1 MRRFFLRCAAA
12 ALAAVLTLPPALA
25 AERDSE
31 MVRVGLAYGSS
42 ALASAN
48 LENNTG
54 YGSGYRMGYFDDGLD
69 FVELART
76 DEGETQITMVK
87 AQNTWVNGTSYSN
100 SDNGGEAIGCYH
112 VLVEDGYRSYEQAAA
127 DAQEYRDGFV
137 AWIGGDYQVR
147 AGAYLTEEEAE
158 DAAWDLDGEV
168 VGTSSYAVNVT
179 VTGTDQILFQF
190 DGGDALALGV
200 MPDVTGTDSVR
211 TWFKGYRYY
220 GGFRYERIGGGD
232 LTVVN
237 IVDLETYIKGVVPY
251 EMSSSWPLEA
261 LKVQAVCA
269 RSYAYINIHSGKHTS
284 YHFDVC
290 NTTDCQAYYGAG
302 TNSSSYQAT
311 ERTDRAVD
319 ETAGEYAWYDGQ
331 VIEAFYS
338 SSHGGASE
346 SVYNVWGTSLEQY
359 PYLCGVED
367 PYEADMASKNSYSS
381 WTVSYTSSEL
391 AQRLERYDYDASSGI
406 ESLTLTYSDLGNV
419 IQVRV
424 NYRDGGSDTIRPSS
438 MRSSSMRSVF
448 GISSIRFTVNGRA
461 ASSGSG
467 TTSSSGGGLTANGST
482 SLDSQ
487 GSYTVI
493 SGSGSLSQA
502 GLDGLYAIS
511 GSGSITP
518 AEDAASGGGSDTDTP
533 AGTQVT
539 VSGSSYSFQGS
550 GNGHQ
555 LGLSQYGAW
564 AMAERGFTYEE
575 IIEFYYPGTYV
586 R

>member
-1 MRRFFLRCAAA
+1 MQF
-12 ALAAVLTLPPALA
+12 AAVLLAVVLALPTVLA
-25 AERDSE
+25 AGSGSE
-31 MVRVGLAYGSS
+31 MVRVGLAYGSG
-42 ALASAN
+42 ALVNAN

-54 YGSGYRMGYFDDGLD
+54 YGSGYRMGYFDDDLD

-76 DEGETQITMVK
+76 DEDETQITMVK
-87 AQNTWVNGTSYSN
+87 TQNTWVNGTSYSN
-100 SDNGGEAIGCYH
+100 SDNGGDVIGCYH
-112 VLVEDGYRSYEQAAA
+112 VLVESGYRSYEQAAA

-137 AWIGGDYQVR
+137 AWIDGDYQVR
-147 AGAYLTEEEAE
+147 AGSYTSRQEAE
-158 DAAWDLDGEV
+158 DAAQSLGGTV
-168 VGTSSYAVNVT
+168 AGTSSYAVNVT
-179 VTGTDQILFQF
+179 RTGTAEILFQF
-190 DGGDALALGV
+190 DGGDDLALGV
-200 MPDVTGTDSVR
+200 MPDVTEADTVR

-311 ERTDRAVD
+311 ERTDQAVD

-391 AQRLERYDYDASSGI
+391 AQRLENYDYDASSGI

-424 NYRDGGSDTIRPSS
+424 NYQDGGSDTIRP
-438 MRSSSMRSVF
+438 SSMRSVF
-448 GISSIRFTVNGRA
+448 GISSIRFTVNGQA

-467 TTSSSGGGLTANGST
+467 TTSGSGGGLTANGST

-487 GSYTVI
+487 GTYTVI

-511 GSGSITP
+511 GSGSITSV
-518 AEDAASGGGSDTDTP
+518 EDAASGGGSGTDTP
-533 AGTQVT
+533 SGTQVT
-539 VSGSSYSFQGS
+539 VSGSSYTFQGS

-586 R
+586 Q

>member
-1 MRRFFLRCAAA
+1 MQF
-12 ALAAVLTLPPALA
+12 AAVLLAVVLSLPTVLA
-25 AERDSE
+25 AGSGGE
-31 MVRVGLAYGSS
+31 MVRVGLAYGSG
-42 ALASAN
+42 ALVNAN

-54 YGSGYRMGYFDDGLD
+54 YGSGYRMGYFDDDLD
-69 FVELART
+69 FVELAWT
-76 DEGETQITMVK
+76 DEDETQITMVK
-87 AQNTWVNGTSYSN
+87 TQNTWVNGTSYSN
-100 SDNGGEAIGCYH
+100 SDNGGDVIGCYH
-112 VLVEDGYRSYEQAAA
+112 VLVESGYRSYEQAAA

-137 AWIGGDYQVR
+137 AWIDGDYQVR
-147 AGAYLTEEEAE
+147 AGSYTSRQEAE
-158 DAAWDLDGEV
+158 DAAQSLGGTV
-168 VGTSSYAVNVT
+168 AGTSSYAVNVT
-179 VTGTDQILFQF
+179 RTGTAEILFQF

-200 MPDVTGTDSVR
+200 MPDVTGADAVR
-211 TWFKGYRYY
+211 TWFKDYRYY
-220 GGFRYERIGGGD
+220 GGFRYERIGGGN

-290 NTTDCQAYYGAG
+290 NTTDCQVYYGAG
-302 TNSSSYQAT
+302 SKNAGYQAT
-311 ERTDRAVD
+311 ERTDQAVD

-391 AQRLERYDYDASSGI
+391 AQRLENYGYDASSGI
-406 ESLTLTYSDLGNV
+406 ESLILTYSDLGNV

-424 NYRDGGSDTIRPSS
+424 NYRGGGSDTIRP
-438 MRSSSMRSVF
+438 SSMRSVF
-448 GISSIRFTVNGRA
+448 GISSIRFTVNGQA

-487 GSYTVI
+487 GTYTVI

-518 AEDAASGGGSDTDTP
+518 AEDAASGGGSGTDTP
-533 AGTQVT
+533 TGTQVT

-564 AMAERGFTYEE
+564 AMAERGFTYDE

>member
-1 MRRFFLRCAAA
+1 MQF
-12 ALAAVLTLPPALA
+12 AAVLLAVVLSLPTVLA
-25 AERDSE
+25 AGSGGE
-31 MVRVGLAYGSS
+31 MVRVGLAYGSG
-42 ALASAN
+42 ALVNAN

-54 YGSGYRMGYFDDGLD
+54 YGSGYRMGYFDDDLD
-69 FVELART
+69 FVELAWT
-76 DEGETQITMVK
+76 DEDETQITMVK
-87 AQNTWVNGTSYSN
+87 TQNTWVNGTSYSN
-100 SDNGGEAIGCYH
+100 SDNGGDVIGCYH
-112 VLVEDGYRSYEQAAA
+112 VLVESGYRSYEQAAA

-137 AWIGGDYQVR
+137 AWIDGDYQVR
-147 AGAYLTEEEAE
+147 AGSYTSRQEAE
-158 DAAWDLDGEV
+158 DAAQSLGGTV
-168 VGTSSYAVNVT
+168 AGTSSYAVNVT
-179 VTGTDQILFQF
+179 RTGTAEILFQF
-190 DGGDALALGV
+190 DGGDDLALGV
-200 MPDVTGTDSVR
+200 MPDVTGADAVR

-311 ERTDRAVD
+311 ERTDQAVD
-319 ETAGEYAWYDGQ
+319 ETAGEYTWYDGQ

-391 AQRLERYDYDASSGI
+391 AQRLENYGYDASSGI

-438 MRSSSMRSVF
+438 MRSVF
-448 GISSIRFTVNGRA
+448 GISSIRFTVNGQA

-487 GSYTVI
+487 GTYTVI

-518 AEDAASGGGSDTDTP
+518 AEDAASGGGSGTDTP
-533 AGTQVT
+533 TGTQVT

>member
-1 MRRFFLRCAAA
+1 MQF
-12 ALAAVLTLPPALA
+12 AAVLLAVVLSLPTVLA
-25 AERDSE
+25 AGSGGE
-31 MVRVGLAYGSS
+31 MVRVGLAYGSG
-42 ALASAN
+42 ALVNAN

-54 YGSGYRMGYFDDGLD
+54 YGSGYRMGYFDDDLD
-69 FVELART
+69 FVELAWT
-76 DEGETQITMVK
+76 DEDETQITMVK
-87 AQNTWVNGTSYSN
+87 TQNTWVNGTSYSN
-100 SDNGGEAIGCYH
+100 SDNGGDVIGCYH
-112 VLVEDGYRSYEQAAA
+112 VLVESGYRSYEQAAA

-137 AWIGGDYQVR
+137 AWIDGDYQVR
-147 AGAYLTEEEAE
+147 AGSYTSRQEAE
-158 DAAWDLDGEV
+158 DAAQSLGGTV
-168 VGTSSYAVNVT
+168 AGTSSYAVNVT
-179 VTGTDQILFQF
+179 RTGTAEILFQF

-200 MPDVTGTDSVR
+200 MPDVTGADAVR

-311 ERTDRAVD
+311 ERTDQAVD

-367 PYEADMASKNSYSS
+367 PYEADMANKNSYSS

-391 AQRLERYDYDASSGI
+391 VQRLENYGYDASSGI

-419 IQVRV
+419 IQVRA
-424 NYRDGGSDTIRPSS
+424 NYRDGGSDTIRP
-438 MRSSSMRSVF
+438 SSMRSVF
-448 GISSIRFTVNGRA
+448 GISSIRFTVNGQA

-487 GSYTVI
+487 GTYTVI

-518 AEDAASGGGSDTDTP
+518 AEDAASGGGSGTDTP
-533 AGTQVT
+533 TGTQVT
-539 VSGSSYSFQGS
+539 VSGSSYTFQGS

>member
-1 MRRFFLRCAAA
+1 MQF
-12 ALAAVLTLPPALA
+12 AAVLLAVVLALPTVLA
-25 AERDSE
+25 AGSGGE
-31 MVRVGLAYGSS
+31 MVRVGLAYGSG
-42 ALASAN
+42 ALVNAN

-54 YGSGYRMGYFDDGLD
+54 YGSGYRMGYFDDDLD
-69 FVELART
+69 FVELAWT
-76 DEGETQITMVK
+76 DEDETQITMVK
-87 AQNTWVNGTSYSN
+87 TQNTWVNGTSYSN
-100 SDNGGEAIGCYH
+100 SDNGGDVIGCYH
-112 VLVEDGYRSYEQAAA
+112 VLVESGYRSYEQAAA

-137 AWIGGDYQVR
+137 AWIDGDYQVR
-147 AGAYLTEEEAE
+147 AGSYTSRQEAE
-158 DAAWDLDGEV
+158 DAAQSLGGTV
-168 VGTSSYAVNVT
+168 AGTSSYAVNVT
-179 VTGTDQILFQF
+179 RTGTAEILFQF

-200 MPDVTGTDSVR
+200 MPDVTGADAVR

-311 ERTDRAVD
+311 ERTDQAVD

-391 AQRLERYDYDASSGI
+391 VQRLENYGYDASSGI

-438 MRSSSMRSVF
+438 MRSVF
-448 GISSIRFTVNGRA
+448 GISSIRFTVNGQA

-487 GSYTVI
+487 GTYTVI

-518 AEDAASGGGSDTDTP
+518 AEDAASGGGSGTDTP
-533 AGTQVT
+533 TGTQVT

-564 AMAERGFTYEE
+564 AMAERGFTYDE

>member
-1 MRRFFLRCAAA
+1 MQF
-12 ALAAVLTLPPALA
+12 AAVLLAVVLSLPTVLA
-25 AERDSE
+25 AGSGGE
-31 MVRVGLAYGSS
+31 MVRVGLAYGSG
-42 ALASAN
+42 ALVNAN

-54 YGSGYRMGYFDDGLD
+54 YGSGYRMGYFDDDLD
-69 FVELART
+69 FVELAWT
-76 DEGETQITMVK
+76 DEDETQITMVK
-87 AQNTWVNGTSYSN
+87 TQNVWVNGSSYST
-100 SDNGGEAIGCYH
+100 SDNGGDVIGCYH

-137 AWIGGDYQVR
+137 AWIDGDYQVR
-147 AGAYLTEEEAE
+147 AGSYTSRQEAE
-158 DAAWDLDGEV
+158 DAAQSLGGTV
-168 VGTSSYAVNVT
+168 AGTSSYAVNVT
-179 VTGTDQILFQF
+179 RTGTAEILFQF
-190 DGGDALALGV
+190 DGGDDLALGV
-200 MPDVTGTDSVR
+200 MSDVTGADTVR

-311 ERTDRAVD
+311 ERTDQAVD

-391 AQRLERYDYDASSGI
+391 AQRLENYGYDASSGI

-438 MRSSSMRSVF
+438 MRSVF
-448 GISSIRFTVNGRA
+448 GISSIRFTVNGQA

-487 GSYTVI
+487 GTYTVI

-518 AEDAASGGGSDTDTP
+518 AEDAASGGGSGTDTP
-533 AGTQVT
+533 TGTQVT

-564 AMAERGFTYEE
+564 AMAERGFTYDE

>member
-1 MRRFFLRCAAA
+1 MQF
-12 ALAAVLTLPPALA
+12 AAVLLAVVLALPTVLA
-25 AERDSE
+25 AGSGGE
-31 MVRVGLAYGSS
+31 MVRVGLAYGSG
-42 ALASAN
+42 ALVNAN

-54 YGSGYRMGYFDDGLD
+54 YGSGYRMGYFDDDLD
-69 FVELART
+69 FVELAWT
-76 DEGETQITMVK
+76 DEDETQITMVK
-87 AQNTWVNGTSYSN
+87 TQNTWVNGTSYSN
-100 SDNGGEAIGCYH
+100 SDNGGDVIGCYH
-112 VLVEDGYRSYEQAAA
+112 VLVESGYRSYEQAAA
-127 DAQEYRDGFV
+127 AAQEYRDGFV
-137 AWIGGDYQVR
+137 AWIDGDYQVR
-147 AGAYLTEEEAE
+147 AGSYTSRQEAE
-158 DAAWDLDGEV
+158 DAAQNLGGTV
-168 VGTSSYAVNVT
+168 AGTSSYAVNVT
-179 VTGTDQILFQF
+179 RTGTAEILFQF
-190 DGGDALALGV
+190 DGGDDLALGV
-200 MPDVTGTDSVR
+200 MPDVTGADTVR

-311 ERTDRAVD
+311 ERTDQAVD

-391 AQRLERYDYDASSGI
+391 AQRLENYGYDASSGI

-438 MRSSSMRSVF
+438 MRSVF
-448 GISSIRFTVNGRA
+448 GISSIRFTVNGQA

-487 GSYTVI
+487 GTYTVI

-518 AEDAASGGGSDTDTP
+518 AEDAASGGGSGTDTP
-533 AGTQVT
+533 TGTQVT

>member
-1 MRRFFLRCAAA
+1 MQF
-12 ALAAVLTLPPALA
+12 AAVLLAVVLALPTVLA
-25 AERDSE
+25 AGSGGE
-31 MVRVGLAYGSS
+31 MVRVGLAYGSG
-42 ALASAN
+42 ALVNAN

-54 YGSGYRMGYFDDGLD
+54 YGSGYRMGYFDDDLD
-69 FVELART
+69 FVELAWT
-76 DEGETQITMVK
+76 DEDETQITMVK
-87 AQNTWVNGTSYSN
+87 TQNTWVNGTSYSN
-100 SDNGGEAIGCYH
+100 SDNGGDVIGCYH
-112 VLVEDGYRSYEQAAA
+112 VLVESGYRSYEQAAA

-137 AWIGGDYQVR
+137 AWIDGDYQVR
-147 AGAYLTEEEAE
+147 AGSYTSRQEAE
-158 DAAWDLDGEV
+158 DAAQSLGGTV
-168 VGTSSYAVNVT
+168 AGTSSYAVNVT
-179 VTGTDQILFQF
+179 RTGTAEILFQF

-200 MPDVTGTDSVR
+200 MPDVTGADTVR
-211 TWFKGYRYY
+211 TWFKGYRYC

-251 EMSSSWPLEA
+251 EMSNSWPLEA

-302 TNSSSYQAT
+302 TNSSSYQAN
-311 ERTDRAVD
+311 ERTDQAVD

-346 SVYNVWGTSLEQY
+346 SVYNVWGSSLEQY

-391 AQRLERYDYDASSGI
+391 AQRLQARGYNASSGI
-406 ESLTLTYSDLGNV
+406 ASLTLTYSDLGNV

-424 NYRDGGSDTIRPSS
+424 TYGNGESNDLKPTSI
-438 MRSSSMRSVF
+438 RSVF
-448 GISSIRFTVNGRA
+448 GVSSIRFTVNGQSV
-461 ASSGSG
+461 SSGAG
-467 TTSSSGGGLTANGST
+467 TSSSGGGLTANGSA

-487 GSYTVI
+487 GTYTVI

-518 AEDAASGGGSDTDTP
+518 AEDAASGGGSGTDTP
-533 AGTQVT
+533 TGTQVT

-564 AMAERGFTYEE
+564 AMAERGFTYDE

>member
-1 MRRFFLRCAAA
+1 MQF
-12 ALAAVLTLPPALA
+12 AAVLLAVVLSLPTVLA
-25 AERDSE
+25 AGSGGE
-31 MVRVGLAYGSS
+31 MVRVGLAYGSG
-42 ALASAN
+42 ALVNAN

-54 YGSGYRMGYFDDGLD
+54 YGSGYRMGYFDDDLD
-69 FVELART
+69 FVELAWT
-76 DEGETQITMVK
+76 DEDETQITMVK
-87 AQNTWVNGTSYSN
+87 TQNTWVNGTSYSN
-100 SDNGGEAIGCYH
+100 SDNGGDVIGCYH
-112 VLVEDGYRSYEQAAA
+112 VLVESGYRSYEQAAA

-137 AWIGGDYQVR
+137 AWIDGDYQVR
-147 AGAYLTEEEAE
+147 AGSYTSRQEAE
-158 DAAWDLDGEV
+158 DAAQSLGGTV
-168 VGTSSYAVNVT
+168 AGTSSYAVNVT
-179 VTGTDQILFQF
+179 RTGTAEILFQF

-200 MPDVTGTDSVR
+200 MPDVTGADAVR

-220 GGFRYERIGGGD
+220 GGFRYERIGGGN

-311 ERTDRAVD
+311 ERTDQAVD

-346 SVYNVWGTSLEQY
+346 SVYKVWGTSLEQY

-391 AQRLERYDYDASSGI
+391 AQRLENYGYDASSGI

-438 MRSSSMRSVF
+438 MRSVF
-448 GISSIRFTVNGRA
+448 GISSIRFTVNGQA

-487 GSYTVI
+487 GTYTVI

-518 AEDAASGGGSDTDTP
+518 AEDAASGGGSGTDTP
-533 AGTQVT
+533 TGTQVT

>member
-1 MRRFFLRCAAA
+1 MQF
-12 ALAAVLTLPPALA
+12 AAVLLAVVLSLPTVLA
-25 AERDSE
+25 AGSGGE
-31 MVRVGLAYGSS
+31 MVRVGLAYGSG
-42 ALASAN
+42 ALVNAN

-54 YGSGYRMGYFDDGLD
+54 YGSGYRMGYFDDDLD
-69 FVELART
+69 FVELAWT
-76 DEGETQITMVK
+76 DEDETQITMVK
-87 AQNTWVNGTSYSN
+87 TQNVWVNGSSYST
-100 SDNGGEAIGCYH
+100 SDNGGDVIGCYH

-137 AWIGGDYQVR
+137 AWIDGDYQVR
-147 AGAYLTEEEAE
+147 AGSYTSRQEAE
-158 DAAWDLDGEV
+158 DAAQSLGGTV
-168 VGTSSYAVNVT
+168 AGTSSYAVNVT
-179 VTGTDQILFQF
+179 RTGTAEILFQF
-190 DGGDALALGV
+190 DGGDDLALGV
-200 MPDVTGTDSVR
+200 MPDVTGADTVR

-311 ERTDRAVD
+311 ERTDQAVD

-346 SVYNVWGTSLEQY
+346 SVYNVWGTSLKQY

-391 AQRLERYDYDASSGI
+391 AQRLENYGYDASSGI

-424 NYRDGGSDTIRPSS
+424 NYRGGGSDTIRP
-438 MRSSSMRSVF
+438 SSMRSVF
-448 GISSIRFTVNGRA
+448 GISSIRFTVNGQA

-487 GSYTVI
+487 GTYTVI

-518 AEDAASGGGSDTDTP
+518 AEDAASGGGSGTDTP
-533 AGTQVT
+533 TGTQVT
-539 VSGSSYSFQGS
+539 VSGSSYTFQGS

>member
-1 MRRFFLRCAAA
+1 MQF
-12 ALAAVLTLPPALA
+12 AAVLLAVVLALPTVLA
-25 AERDSE
+25 AGSGGE
-31 MVRVGLAYGSS
+31 MVRVGLAYGSG
-42 ALASAN
+42 ALVNAN

-54 YGSGYRMGYFDDGLD
+54 YGSGYRMGYFDDDLD
-69 FVELART
+69 FVELAWT
-76 DEGETQITMVK
+76 DEDETQITMVK
-87 AQNTWVNGTSYSN
+87 TQNTWVNGTSYSN
-100 SDNGGEAIGCYH
+100 SDNGGNVIGCYH
-112 VLVEDGYRSYEQAAA
+112 VLMESGYRSYEQAAA

-137 AWIGGDYQVR
+137 AWIDGDYQVR
-147 AGAYLTEEEAE
+147 AGSYTSRQEAE
-158 DAAWDLDGEV
+158 DAAQSLGGTV
-168 VGTSSYAVNVT
+168 AGTSSYAVNVT
-179 VTGTDQILFQF
+179 RTGTAEILFQF
-190 DGGDALALGV
+190 DGGDDLALGV
-200 MPDVTGTDSVR
+200 MPDVTGADTVR

-311 ERTDRAVD
+311 ERTDQAVD

-391 AQRLERYDYDASSGI
+391 AQRLENYGYDASSGI

-438 MRSSSMRSVF
+438 MRSVF
-448 GISSIRFTVNGRA
+448 GISSIRFTVNGQA

-487 GSYTVI
+487 GTYTVI

-518 AEDAASGGGSDTDTP
+518 AEDAASGGGSGTDTP
-533 AGTQVT
+533 TGTQVT

>member
-1 MRRFFLRCAAA
+1 MQF
-12 ALAAVLTLPPALA
+12 AAVLLAVVLALPTVLA
-25 AERDSE
+25 AGSGGE
-31 MVRVGLAYGSS
+31 MVRVGLAYGSG
-42 ALASAN
+42 ALVNAN

-54 YGSGYRMGYFDDGLD
+54 YGSGYRMGYFDDDLD
-69 FVELART
+69 FVELAWT
-76 DEGETQITMVK
+76 DEDETQITMVK
-87 AQNTWVNGTSYSN
+87 TQNTWVNGTPYSN
-100 SDNGGEAIGCYH
+100 SDNGGDVIGCYH
-112 VLVEDGYRSYEQAAA
+112 VLVESGYRSYEQAAA

-137 AWIGGDYQVR
+137 AWIDGDYQVR
-147 AGAYLTEEEAE
+147 AGSYTSRQEAE
-158 DAAWDLDGEV
+158 DAAQSLGGTV
-168 VGTSSYAVNVT
+168 AGTSSYAVNVT
-179 VTGTDQILFQF
+179 RTGTAEILFQF
-190 DGGDALALGV
+190 DGGDDLALGV
-200 MPDVTGTDSVR
+200 MPDVTGADAVR

-311 ERTDRAVD
+311 ERTDQAVD

-391 AQRLERYDYDASSGI
+391 AQRLENYGYDASSGI

-424 NYRDGGSDTIRPSS
+424 NYRGGGSDTIRP
-438 MRSSSMRSVF
+438 SSMRSVF
-448 GISSIRFTVNGRA
+448 GISSIRFTVNGQA

-487 GSYTVI
+487 GTYTVI

-518 AEDAASGGGSDTDTP
+518 AEDAASGGGSGTDTP
-533 AGTQVT
+533 TGTQVT

-564 AMAERGFTYEE
+564 AMAERGFTYDE

>member
-1 MRRFFLRCAAA
+1 MQF
-12 ALAAVLTLPPALA
+12 AAVLLAVVLSLPTVLA
-25 AERDSE
+25 AGNGGE
-31 MVRVGLAYGSS
+31 MVRVGLAYGSG
-42 ALASAN
+42 ALVNAN

-54 YGSGYRMGYFDDGLD
+54 YGSGYRMGYFDDDLD
-69 FVELART
+69 FVELAWT
-76 DEGETQITMVK
+76 DEDETQITMVK
-87 AQNTWVNGTSYSN
+87 TQNTWVNGTSYSN
-100 SDNGGEAIGCYH
+100 SDNGGDVIGCYH
-112 VLVEDGYRSYEQAAA
+112 VLVESGYRSYEQAAA

-137 AWIGGDYQVR
+137 AWIDGDYQVR
-147 AGAYLTEEEAE
+147 AGSYTSRQEAE
-158 DAAWDLDGEV
+158 DAAQSLGGTV
-168 VGTSSYAVNVT
+168 AGTSSYAVNVT
-179 VTGTDQILFQF
+179 RTGTAEILFQF

-200 MPDVTGTDSVR
+200 MPDVTGADTVR

-311 ERTDRAVD
+311 ERTDQAVD

-346 SVYNVWGTSLEQY
+346 GVYNVWGTSLEQY

-391 AQRLERYDYDASSGI
+391 VQRLENYGYDASSGI

-419 IQVRV
+419 IQVRA
-424 NYRDGGSDTIRPSS
+424 NYRDGGSDTIRP
-438 MRSSSMRSVF
+438 SSMRSVF
-448 GISSIRFTVNGRA
+448 GISSIRFTVNGQA

-487 GSYTVI
+487 GTYTVI

-518 AEDAASGGGSDTDTP
+518 AEDAASGGGSGTDTP
-533 AGTQVT
+533 TGTQVT
-539 VSGSSYSFQGS
+539 VSGSSYTFQGS

>member
-1 MRRFFLRCAAA
+1 MQF
-12 ALAAVLTLPPALA
+12 AAVLLAVVLSLPTVLA
-25 AERDSE
+25 AGSGGE
-31 MVRVGLAYGSS
+31 MVRVGLAYGSG
-42 ALASAN
+42 ALVNAN

-54 YGSGYRMGYFDDGLD
+54 YGSGYRMGYFDDDLD
-69 FVELART
+69 FVELAWT
-76 DEGETQITMVK
+76 DKDETQITMVK
-87 AQNTWVNGTSYSN
+87 TQNTWVNGTSYSN
-100 SDNGGEAIGCYH
+100 SDNGGDVIGCYH
-112 VLVEDGYRSYEQAAA
+112 VLVESGYRSYEQAAA

-137 AWIGGDYQVR
+137 AWIDGDYQVR
-147 AGAYLTEEEAE
+147 AGSYTSRQEAE
-158 DAAWDLDGEV
+158 DAAQSLGGTV
-168 VGTSSYAVNVT
+168 AGTSSYAVNVT
-179 VTGTDQILFQF
+179 RTGTAEILFQF

-200 MPDVTGTDSVR
+200 MPDVTGADTVR

-311 ERTDRAVD
+311 ERTDQAVD

-346 SVYNVWGTSLEQY
+346 SVYNVWGTSLERY

-391 AQRLERYDYDASSGI
+391 AQRLENYGYDASSGI

-438 MRSSSMRSVF
+438 MRSVF
-448 GISSIRFTVNGRA
+448 GISSIRFTVNGQA

-487 GSYTVI
+487 GTYTVI

-518 AEDAASGGGSDTDTP
+518 AEDAASGGGSGTDTP
-533 AGTQVT
+533 TGTQVT

-564 AMAERGFTYEE
+564 AMAERGFTYDE

>member
-1 MRRFFLRCAAA
+1 MQF
-12 ALAAVLTLPPALA
+12 AAVLLAVVLALPTVLA
-25 AERDSE
+25 AGSGGE
-31 MVRVGLAYGSS
+31 MVRVGLAYGSG
-42 ALASAN
+42 ALVNAN

-54 YGSGYRMGYFDDGLD
+54 YGSGYRMGYFDDDLD
-69 FVELART
+69 FVELAWT
-76 DEGETQITMVK
+76 DEDETQITMVK
-87 AQNTWVNGTSYSN
+87 TQNTWVNGTSYSN
-100 SDNGGEAIGCYH
+100 SDNGGDVIGCYH
-112 VLVEDGYRSYEQAAA
+112 VLVESGYRSYEQAAA

-137 AWIGGDYQVR
+137 AWIDGDYQVR
-147 AGAYLTEEEAE
+147 AGSYTSRQEAE
-158 DAAWDLDGEV
+158 DAAQSLGGTV
-168 VGTSSYAVNVT
+168 AGTSSYAVNVT
-179 VTGTDQILFQF
+179 RTGTAEILFQF
-190 DGGDALALGV
+190 DGGDDLALGV
-200 MPDVTGTDSVR
+200 MPDVTGADTVR

-311 ERTDRAVD
+311 ERTDQAVD

-391 AQRLERYDYDASSGI
+391 AQRLENYDYDASSGI

-424 NYRDGGSDTIRPSS
+424 NYQDGGSDTIRP
-438 MRSSSMRSVF
+438 SSMRSVF
-448 GISSIRFTVNGRA
+448 GISSIRFTVNGQA

-467 TTSSSGGGLTANGST
+467 TTSGSGGGLTANGST

-487 GSYTVI
+487 GTYTVI

-518 AEDAASGGGSDTDTP
+518 AEDAASGGGSGTDTP
-533 AGTQVT
+533 TGTQVT

>member
-1 MRRFFLRCAAA
+1 MQF
-12 ALAAVLTLPPALA
+12 AAVLLAVVLALPTVLA
-25 AERDSE
+25 AGSGGE
-31 MVRVGLAYGSS
+31 MVRVGLAYGSG
-42 ALASAN
+42 ALVNAN

-54 YGSGYRMGYFDDGLD
+54 YGSGYRMGYFDDDLD
-69 FVELART
+69 FVGLAWT
-76 DEGETQITMVK
+76 DEDETQITMVK
-87 AQNTWVNGTSYSN
+87 TQNVWVNGTSYSN
-100 SDNGGEAIGCYH
+100 SDNGGDVIGCYH
-112 VLVEDGYRSYEQAAA
+112 VLVESGYRSYEQAAA

-137 AWIGGDYQVR
+137 AWIDGDYQVR
-147 AGAYLTEEEAE
+147 AGSYTSRQEAE
-158 DAAWDLDGEV
+158 DAAQSLGGTV
-168 VGTSSYAVNVT
+168 AGTSSYAVNVT
-179 VTGTDQILFQF
+179 RTGTAEILFQF

-200 MPDVTGTDSVR
+200 MPDVTGADAVR
-211 TWFKGYRYY
+211 TWFKGYRYC

-311 ERTDRAVD
+311 ERTDQAVD
-319 ETAGEYAWYDGQ
+319 ETAGEYTWYDGQ

-346 SVYNVWGTSLEQY
+346 SVYNVWGTSLERY

-391 AQRLERYDYDASSGI
+391 AQRLENYGYDASSGI

-438 MRSSSMRSVF
+438 MRSVF
-448 GISSIRFTVNGRA
+448 GISSIRFTVNGQA

-487 GSYTVI
+487 GTYTVI

-518 AEDAASGGGSDTDTP
+518 AEDAASGGGSGTDTP
-533 AGTQVT
+533 TGTQVT

-564 AMAERGFTYEE
+564 AMAERGFTYDE

>member
-1 MRRFFLRCAAA
+1 MQF
-12 ALAAVLTLPPALA
+12 AAVLLAVVLALPTVLA
-25 AERDSE
+25 AGSGGE
-31 MVRVGLAYGSS
+31 MVRVGLAYGSG
-42 ALASAN
+42 ALVNAN

-54 YGSGYRMGYFDDGLD
+54 YGSGYRMGYFDDDLD
-69 FVELART
+69 FVELAWT
-76 DEGETQITMVK
+76 DEDETQITMVK
-87 AQNTWVNGTSYSN
+87 TQNTWVNGTSYSN
-100 SDNGGEAIGCYH
+100 SDNGGDVIGCYH
-112 VLVEDGYRSYEQAAA
+112 VLVESGYRSYEQAAA
-127 DAQEYRDGFV
+127 AAQEYRDGFV
-137 AWIGGDYQVR
+137 AWIDGDYQVR
-147 AGAYLTEEEAE
+147 AGSYTSRQEAE
-158 DAAWDLDGEV
+158 DAAQSLGGTV
-168 VGTSSYAVNVT
+168 AGTSSYAVNVT
-179 VTGTDQILFQF
+179 RTGTAEILFQF
-190 DGGDALALGV
+190 DGGDDLALGV
-200 MPDVTGTDSVR
+200 MPDVTGADTVR

-311 ERTDRAVD
+311 ERTDQAVD

-391 AQRLERYDYDASSGI
+391 AQRLENYGYDASSGI

-438 MRSSSMRSVF
+438 MRSVF
-448 GISSIRFTVNGRA
+448 GISSIRFTVNGQA

-487 GSYTVI
+487 GTYTVI

-518 AEDAASGGGSDTDTP
+518 AEDAASGGGSGTDTP
-533 AGTQVT
+533 TGTQVT

-550 GNGHQ
+550 GNGPQ

>member
-1 MRRFFLRCAAA
+1 MQF
-12 ALAAVLTLPPALA
+12 AAVLLAVVLALPTVLA
-25 AERDSE
+25 AGSGGE
-31 MVRVGLAYGSS
+31 MVRVGLAYGSG
-42 ALASAN
+42 ALVNAN

-54 YGSGYRMGYFDDGLD
+54 YGSGYRMGYFDDDLD
-69 FVELART
+69 FVELAWT
-76 DEGETQITMVK
+76 DKDETQITMVK
-87 AQNTWVNGTSYSN
+87 TQNTWVNGTSYSN
-100 SDNGGEAIGCYH
+100 SDNGGDVIGCYH
-112 VLVEDGYRSYEQAAA
+112 VLVESGYRSYEQAAA

-137 AWIGGDYQVR
+137 AWIDGDYQVR
-147 AGAYLTEEEAE
+147 AGSYTSRQEAE
-158 DAAWDLDGEV
+158 DAAQSLGGTV
-168 VGTSSYAVNVT
+168 AGTSSYAVNVT
-179 VTGTDQILFQF
+179 RTGTAEILFQF
-190 DGGDALALGV
+190 DGGDDLALGV
-200 MPDVTGTDSVR
+200 MPDVTGADTVR

-284 YHFDVC
+284 SHFDVC

-311 ERTDRAVD
+311 ERTDQAVD

-391 AQRLERYDYDASSGI
+391 AQRLENYGYDASSGI

-438 MRSSSMRSVF
+438 MRSVF
-448 GISSIRFTVNGRA
+448 GISSIRFTVNGQA

-487 GSYTVI
+487 GTYTVI

-518 AEDAASGGGSDTDTP
+518 AEDAASGGGSGTDTP
-533 AGTQVT
+533 TGTQVT

-564 AMAERGFTYEE
+564 AMAERGFTYDE

>member
-1 MRRFFLRCAAA
+1 MQF
-12 ALAAVLTLPPALA
+12 AAVLLAVVLALPTVLA
-25 AERDSE
+25 AESGGE
-31 MVRVGLAYGSS
+31 MVRVGLAYGSG
-42 ALASAN
+42 ALVNAN

-54 YGSGYRMGYFDDGLD
+54 YGSGYRMGYFDDDLD
-69 FVELART
+69 FVELAWT
-76 DEGETQITMVK
+76 DEHETQITMVK
-87 AQNTWVNGTSYSN
+87 TQNTWVNGTSYSN
-100 SDNGGEAIGCYH
+100 SDNGGDVIGCYH
-112 VLVEDGYRSYEQAAA
+112 VLVESGYRSYEQAAA

-137 AWIGGDYQVR
+137 AWIDGDYQVR
-147 AGAYLTEEEAE
+147 AGSYISRQEAE
-158 DAAWDLDGEV
+158 DAAQSLGGTV
-168 VGTSSYAVNVT
+168 TGTSSYAVNVT
-179 VTGTDQILFQF
+179 RTGTAEILFQF
-190 DGGDALALGV
+190 DGGDELALGV
-200 MPDVTGTDSVR
+200 MPDVTGADAVR

-311 ERTDRAVD
+311 ERTDQAVD

-391 AQRLERYDYDASSGI
+391 AQRLENYGYDASSGI

-438 MRSSSMRSVF
+438 MRSVF
-448 GISSIRFTVNGRA
+448 DISSIRFTVNGQA

-487 GSYTVI
+487 GTYTVI

-518 AEDAASGGGSDTDTP
+518 AEDAAAGGGSGTDTP
-533 AGTQVT
+533 TGTQVT

-564 AMAERGFTYEE
+564 AMAERGFTYDE

>member
-1 MRRFFLRCAAA
+1 MQFAAVLLA
-12 ALAAVLTLPPALA
+12 VVLALPTALAAG
-25 AERDSE
+25 SGGE
-31 MVRVGLAYGSS
+31 MVRVGLAYGSG
-42 ALASAN
+42 ALVNAN

-54 YGSGYRMGYFDDGLD
+54 YGSGYRMGYFDDDLD
-69 FVELART
+69 FVELAWT
-76 DEGETQITMVK
+76 DEDETQITMVK
-87 AQNTWVNGTSYSN
+87 TQNTWVNGTSYSN
-100 SDNGGEAIGCYH
+100 SDNGGDVIGCYH
-112 VLVEDGYRSYEQAAA
+112 VLVESGYRSYEQAAA

-137 AWIGGDYQVR
+137 AWIDGDYQVR
-147 AGAYLTEEEAE
+147 AGSYTSRQEAE
-158 DAAWDLDGEV
+158 DAAQSLGGTV
-168 VGTSSYAVNVT
+168 AGTSSYAVNVT
-179 VTGTDQILFQF
+179 RTGTAEILFQF

-200 MPDVTGTDSVR
+200 MPVVTGADTVR
-211 TWFKGYRYY
+211 TWFKGYRYC

-251 EMSSSWPLEA
+251 EMSNSWPLEA

-302 TNSSSYQAT
+302 TNSSSYQAN
-311 ERTDRAVD
+311 ERTDQAVD
-319 ETAGEYAWYDGQ
+319 ETAGKYAWYDGQ

-346 SVYNVWGTSLEQY
+346 SVYNVWGSSLEQY

-367 PYEADMASKNSYSS
+367 PYEADMASQNSYSS

-391 AQRLERYDYDASSGI
+391 AQRLQARGYNASSGI
-406 ESLTLTYSDLGNV
+406 ASLTLTYSDLGNV

-424 NYRDGGSDTIRPSS
+424 TYGNGESNDLKPTSI
-438 MRSSSMRSVF
+438 RSVF
-448 GISSIRFTVNGRA
+448 GVSSIRFTVNGQSV
-461 ASSGSG
+461 SSGAG
-467 TTSSSGGGLTANGST
+467 TSSSGGGLTANGSA

-487 GSYTVI
+487 GTYTVI

-511 GSGSITP
+511 GSGSVTP
-518 AEDAASGGGSDTDTP
+518 AEDAASGGGSGTDTP

-539 VSGSSYSFQGS
+539 VSGSSYIFQGS
-550 GNGHQ
+550 GNDHQ
-555 LGLSQYGAW
+555 LGLSQYGAR
-564 AMAERGFTYEE
+564 AMAERGFTYDE

>member
-1 MRRFFLRCAAA
+1 MQF
-12 ALAAVLTLPPALA
+12 AAVLLAVVLALPTVLA
-25 AERDSE
+25 AGSGGE
-31 MVRVGLAYGSS
+31 MVRVGLAYGSG
-42 ALASAN
+42 ALVNAN

-54 YGSGYRMGYFDDGLD
+54 YGSGYRMGYFDDDLD
-69 FVELART
+69 FVELAWT
-76 DEGETQITMVK
+76 DEDETQITMVK
-87 AQNTWVNGTSYSN
+87 TQNTWVNGTSYSN
-100 SDNGGEAIGCYH
+100 SDNGGDVIGCYH
-112 VLVEDGYRSYEQAAA
+112 VLVESGYRSYEQAAA

-137 AWIGGDYQVR
+137 AWIDGDYQVR
-147 AGAYLTEEEAE
+147 AGSYTSRQEAE
-158 DAAWDLDGEV
+158 DAAQSLGGTV
-168 VGTSSYAVNVT
+168 TGTSSYAVNVT
-179 VTGTDQILFQF
+179 RTGTAEILFQF
-190 DGGDALALGV
+190 DGGDELALGV
-200 MPDVTGTDSVR
+200 MPDVTGADAVR

-290 NTTDCQAYYGAG
+290 NTTDCQVYYGAG
-302 TNSSSYQAT
+302 SKNAGYQAT
-311 ERTDRAVD
+311 ERTDQAVD

-391 AQRLERYDYDASSGI
+391 AQRLENYGYDASSGI

-438 MRSSSMRSVF
+438 MRSVF
-448 GISSIRFTVNGRA
+448 GISSIRFTVNGQA

-487 GSYTVI
+487 GTYTVI

-518 AEDAASGGGSDTDTP
+518 AEDAASGGGSGTDTP
-533 AGTQVT
+533 TGTQVT

>member
-1 MRRFFLRCAAA
+1 MQF
-12 ALAAVLTLPPALA
+12 AAVLLAVVLALPTVLA
-25 AERDSE
+25 AGSGGE
-31 MVRVGLAYGSS
+31 MVRVGLAYGSG
-42 ALASAN
+42 ALVNAN

-54 YGSGYRMGYFDDGLD
+54 YGSGYRMGYFDDDLD
-69 FVELART
+69 FVELAWT
-76 DEGETQITMVK
+76 DEDETQITMVK
-87 AQNTWVNGTSYSN
+87 TQNTWVNGTSYSN
-100 SDNGGEAIGCYH
+100 SDNGGDVIGCYH
-112 VLVEDGYRSYEQAAA
+112 VLVESGYRSYEQAAA

-137 AWIGGDYQVR
+137 AWIDGDYQVR
-147 AGAYLTEEEAE
+147 AGSYTSRQEAE
-158 DAAWDLDGEV
+158 DAAQSLGGTV
-168 VGTSSYAVNVT
+168 AGTSSYAVNVT
-179 VTGTDQILFQF
+179 RTGTAEILFQF

-200 MPDVTGTDSVR
+200 MPDVTGADTVR
-211 TWFKGYRYY
+211 TWFKGYRYC

-251 EMSSSWPLEA
+251 EMSNSWPLEA

-302 TNSSSYQAT
+302 TNSSSYQAN
-311 ERTDRAVD
+311 ERTDQAVD
-319 ETAGEYAWYDGQ
+319 ETAGKYAWYDGQ

-346 SVYNVWGTSLEQY
+346 SVYNVWGSSLEQY

-367 PYEADMASKNSYSS
+367 PYEADMASQNSYSS

-391 AQRLERYDYDASSGI
+391 AQRLQARGYNASSGI
-406 ESLTLTYSDLGNV
+406 ASLTLTYSDLGNV

-424 NYRDGGSDTIRPSS
+424 TYGNGESNDLKPTSI
-438 MRSSSMRSVF
+438 RSVF
-448 GISSIRFTVNGRA
+448 GVSSIRFTVNGQSV
-461 ASSGSG
+461 SSGAG
-467 TTSSSGGGLTANGST
+467 TSSSGGGLTANGST

-487 GSYTVI
+487 GTYTVI

-518 AEDAASGGGSDTDTP
+518 AEDAASGGGSGTDTP
-533 AGTQVT
+533 TGTQVT

-564 AMAERGFTYEE
+564 AMAERGFTYDE

>member
-1 MRRFFLRCAAA
+1 MQFAAVLLA
-12 ALAAVLTLPPALA
+12 VVLALPTALAAG
-25 AERDSE
+25 SGGE
-31 MVRVGLAYGSS
+31 MVRVGLAYGSG
-42 ALASAN
+42 ALVNAN

-54 YGSGYRMGYFDDGLD
+54 YGSGYRMGYFDDDLD
-69 FVELART
+69 FVELAWT
-76 DEGETQITMVK
+76 DEDETQITMVK
-87 AQNTWVNGTSYSN
+87 TQNTWVNGTSYSN
-100 SDNGGEAIGCYH
+100 SDNGGDVIGCYH
-112 VLVEDGYRSYEQAAA
+112 VLVESGYRSYEQAAA

-137 AWIGGDYQVR
+137 AWIDGDYQVR
-147 AGAYLTEEEAE
+147 AGSYTSRQEAE
-158 DAAWDLDGEV
+158 DAAQSLGGTV
-168 VGTSSYAVNVT
+168 AGTSSYAVNVT
-179 VTGTDQILFQF
+179 RTGTAEILFQF

-200 MPDVTGTDSVR
+200 MPDVTGADAVR

-237 IVDLETYIKGVVPY
+237 ILDLETYIKGVVPY

-311 ERTDRAVD
+311 ERTDQAVD

-391 AQRLERYDYDASSGI
+391 AQRLENYGYDASSGI

-438 MRSSSMRSVF
+438 MRSVF
-448 GISSIRFTVNGRA
+448 GISSIRFTVNGQA

-518 AEDAASGGGSDTDTP
+518 AEDAASGGGSGTDTP
-533 AGTQVT
+533 TGTQVT

>member
-1 MRRFFLRCAAA
+1 MQF
-12 ALAAVLTLPPALA
+12 AAVLLAVVLALPTVLA
-25 AERDSE
+25 AGSGGE
-31 MVRVGLAYGSS
+31 MVRVGLAYGSG
-42 ALASAN
+42 ALVNAN

-54 YGSGYRMGYFDDGLD
+54 YGSGYRMGYFDDDLD
-69 FVELART
+69 FVELAWT
-76 DEGETQITMVK
+76 DEDETQITMVK
-87 AQNTWVNGTSYSN
+87 TQNTWVNGTSYSN
-100 SDNGGEAIGCYH
+100 SDNGGDVIGCYH
-112 VLVEDGYRSYEQAAA
+112 VLVESGYRSYEQAAA

-137 AWIGGDYQVR
+137 AWIDGDYQVR
-147 AGAYLTEEEAE
+147 AGSYTSRQEAE
-158 DAAWDLDGEV
+158 DAAQSLGGTV
-168 VGTSSYAVNVT
+168 AGTSSYAVNVT
-179 VTGTDQILFQF
+179 RTGTAEILFQF

-200 MPDVTGTDSVR
+200 MPDVTGADAVR

-311 ERTDRAVD
+311 ERTDQAVD

-391 AQRLERYDYDASSGI
+391 AQRLENYGYDASSGI

-438 MRSSSMRSVF
+438 MRSVF
-448 GISSIRFTVNGRA
+448 GISSIRFTVNGQA

-518 AEDAASGGGSDTDTP
+518 AEDAASGGGSGTDTP
-533 AGTQVT
+533 TGTQVT

-564 AMAERGFTYEE
+564 AMAERGFTYDE

>member
-1 MRRFFLRCAAA
+1 MQF
-12 ALAAVLTLPPALA
+12 AAVLLAVVLSLPTVLA
-25 AERDSE
+25 AGSGGE
-31 MVRVGLAYGSS
+31 MVRVGLAYGSG
-42 ALASAN
+42 ALVNAN

-54 YGSGYRMGYFDDGLD
+54 YGSGYRMGYFDDDLD
-69 FVELART
+69 FVELAWT
-76 DEGETQITMVK
+76 DEDETQITMVK
-87 AQNTWVNGTSYSN
+87 TQNTWVNGTSYSN
-100 SDNGGEAIGCYH
+100 SDNGGDVIGCYH
-112 VLVEDGYRSYEQAAA
+112 VLVESGYRSYEQAAA

-137 AWIGGDYQVR
+137 AWIDGDYQVR
-147 AGAYLTEEEAE
+147 AGSYTSRQEAE
-158 DAAWDLDGEV
+158 DAAQSLGGTV
-168 VGTSSYAVNVT
+168 AGTSSYAVNVT
-179 VTGTDQILFQF
+179 RTGTAEILFQF
-190 DGGDALALGV
+190 DGGDDLALGV
-200 MPDVTGTDSVR
+200 MPDVTGADAVR

-220 GGFRYERIGGGD
+220 GGFRYERIGGGN

-311 ERTDRAVD
+311 ERTDQAVD

-391 AQRLERYDYDASSGI
+391 AQRLENYGYDASSGI

-438 MRSSSMRSVF
+438 MRSVF
-448 GISSIRFTVNGRA
+448 GISSIRFTVNGQA

-487 GSYTVI
+487 GTYTVI

-518 AEDAASGGGSDTDTP
+518 AEDAASGGGSGTGTP
-533 AGTQVT
+533 TGTQVT

-564 AMAERGFTYEE
+564 AMAERGFTYDE

>member
-1 MRRFFLRCAAA
+1 MQF
-12 ALAAVLTLPPALA
+12 AAVLLAVVLALPTVLA
-25 AERDSE
+25 AGSGGE
-31 MVRVGLAYGSS
+31 MVRVGLAYGSG
-42 ALASAN
+42 ALVNAN

-54 YGSGYRMGYFDDGLD
+54 YGSGYRMGYFDDDLD
-69 FVELART
+69 FVELAWT
-76 DEGETQITMVK
+76 DEDETQITMVK
-87 AQNTWVNGTSYSN
+87 TQNTWVNGTSYSN
-100 SDNGGEAIGCYH
+100 SDNGGDVIGCYH
-112 VLVEDGYRSYEQAAA
+112 VLVESGYRSYEQAAA

-137 AWIGGDYQVR
+137 AWIDGDYQVR
-147 AGAYLTEEEAE
+147 AGSYTSRQEAE
-158 DAAWDLDGEV
+158 DAAQSLGGTV
-168 VGTSSYAVNVT
+168 AGTSSYAVNVT
-179 VTGTDQILFQF
+179 RTGTTEILFQF

-200 MPDVTGTDSVR
+200 MPDVTGADAVR

-311 ERTDRAVD
+311 ERTDQAVD

-367 PYEADMASKNSYSS
+367 PYEADIASKNSYSS

-391 AQRLERYDYDASSGI
+391 AQRLENYGYDASSGI

-424 NYRDGGSDTIRPSS
+424 NYRGGGSDTIRP
-438 MRSSSMRSVF
+438 SSMRSVF
-448 GISSIRFTVNGRA
+448 GISSIRFTVNGQA

-487 GSYTVI
+487 GTYTVI

-518 AEDAASGGGSDTDTP
+518 AEDAASGGGSGTDTP
-533 AGTQVT
+533 TGTQVT

-564 AMAERGFTYEE
+564 AMAERGFTYDE

>member
-1 MRRFFLRCAAA
+1 MQF
-12 ALAAVLTLPPALA
+12 AAVLLAVVLALPTVLA
-25 AERDSE
+25 AGSSSE
-31 MVRVGLAYGSS
+31 MVRVGLAYGSG
-42 ALASAN
+42 ALVNAN

-54 YGSGYRMGYFDDGLD
+54 YGSGYRMGYFDDDLD

-76 DEGETQITMVK
+76 DEDETQITMVK
-87 AQNTWVNGTSYSN
+87 TQNTWVNGTSYSN
-100 SDNGGEAIGCYH
+100 SDSGGDVIGCYH
-112 VLVEDGYRSYEQAAA
+112 VLVESGYRSYEQADA

-137 AWIGGDYQVR
+137 AWIDGDYQVR
-147 AGAYLTEEEAE
+147 AGSYTSRQEAE
-158 DAAWDLDGEV
+158 DAARDLDGTV
-168 VGTSSYAVNVT
+168 VDTSSYAVNVT
-179 VTGTDQILFQF
+179 RTGTAEILFQF
-190 DGGDALALGV
+190 DGGDDLALGV
-200 MPDVTGTDSVR
+200 MPDVTGADAVR

-220 GGFRYERIGGGD
+220 GGFRYERISGGD

-311 ERTDRAVD
+311 ERTDQAVD

-391 AQRLERYDYDASSGI
+391 AQRLENYDYDASSGI

-424 NYRDGGSDTIRPSS
+424 NYQDGGSDTIRP
-438 MRSSSMRSVF
+438 SSMRSVF
-448 GISSIRFTVNGRA
+448 GISSIRFTVNGQA

-467 TTSSSGGGLTANGST
+467 TTSGSGGGLTANGST

-487 GSYTVI
+487 GTYTVI

-511 GSGSITP
+511 GSGSITSV
-518 AEDAASGGGSDTDTP
+518 EDAASGGGSGTDTP
-533 AGTQVT
+533 SGTQVT
-539 VSGSSYSFQGS
+539 VSGSSYTFQGS

-586 R
+586 Q

>member
-1 MRRFFLRCAAA
+1 MQFAAVLLA
-12 ALAAVLTLPPALA
+12 VVLALPTALAAG
-25 AERDSE
+25 SGGE
-31 MVRVGLAYGSS
+31 MVRVGLAYGSG
-42 ALASAN
+42 ALVNAN

-76 DEGETQITMVK
+76 DEDETQITMVK
-87 AQNTWVNGTSYSN
+87 TQNTWVNGTSYSN
-100 SDNGGEAIGCYH
+100 SDNGGDVIGCYH
-112 VLVEDGYRSYEQAAA
+112 VLVESGYRSYEQAAA

-137 AWIGGDYQVR
+137 AWIDGDYQVR
-147 AGAYLTEEEAE
+147 AGSYTSRQEAE
-158 DAAWDLDGEV
+158 DAAQSLGGTV
-168 VGTSSYAVNVT
+168 AGTSSYAVNVT
-179 VTGTDQILFQF
+179 RTGTAEILFQF

-200 MPDVTGTDSVR
+200 MPDVTGADTVR

-251 EMSSSWPLEA
+251 EMSNSWPLEA

-311 ERTDRAVD
+311 ERTDQAVD

-381 WTVSYTSSEL
+381 WTVSYISSEL
-391 AQRLERYDYDASSGI
+391 VQRLENYGYDASSGI

-438 MRSSSMRSVF
+438 MRSVF
-448 GISSIRFTVNGRA
+448 GISSIRFTVNGQA

-467 TTSSSGGGLTANGST
+467 TTSSSGGGLTANGSA

-487 GSYTVI
+487 GTYTVI

-518 AEDAASGGGSDTDTP
+518 AEDAASGGGSGTDTP

-555 LGLSQYGAW
+555 LGLSQYGAR
-564 AMAERGFTYEE
+564 AMAERGFTYDE

>member
-1 MRRFFLRCAAA
+1 MQF
-12 ALAAVLTLPPALA
+12 AAVLLAVVLALPTVLA
-25 AERDSE
+25 AGSGGE
-31 MVRVGLAYGSS
+31 MVRVGLAYGSG
-42 ALASAN
+42 ALVNAN

-54 YGSGYRMGYFDDGLD
+54 YGSGYRMGYFDDDLD
-69 FVELART
+69 FVELAWT
-76 DEGETQITMVK
+76 DEDETQITMVK
-87 AQNTWVNGTSYSN
+87 TQNTWVNGTSYSN
-100 SDNGGEAIGCYH
+100 SDNGGDVIGCYH
-112 VLVEDGYRSYEQAAA
+112 VLVESGYRSYEQAAA

-137 AWIGGDYQVR
+137 AWIDGDYQVR
-147 AGAYLTEEEAE
+147 AGSYTSRQEAE
-158 DAAWDLDGEV
+158 DAAQSLGGTV
-168 VGTSSYAVNVT
+168 AGTSSYAVNVT
-179 VTGTDQILFQF
+179 RTGTAEILFQF

-200 MPDVTGTDSVR
+200 MPDVTGADAVR
-211 TWFKGYRYY
+211 TWFKDYRYY
-220 GGFRYERIGGGD
+220 GGFRYERIGGGN

-290 NTTDCQAYYGAG
+290 NTTDCQVYYGAG
-302 TNSSSYQAT
+302 SKNAGYQAT
-311 ERTDRAVD
+311 ERTDQAVD

-391 AQRLERYDYDASSGI
+391 AQRLENYGYDASSGI
-406 ESLTLTYSDLGNV
+406 ESLILTYSDLGNV

-424 NYRDGGSDTIRPSS
+424 NYRGGGSDTIRP
-438 MRSSSMRSVF
+438 SSMRSVF
-448 GISSIRFTVNGRA
+448 GISSIRFTVNGQA

-487 GSYTVI
+487 GTYTVI

-518 AEDAASGGGSDTDTP
+518 AEDAASGGGSGTDTP
-533 AGTQVT
+533 TGTQVT

-564 AMAERGFTYEE
+564 AMAERGFTYDE

>member
-1 MRRFFLRCAAA
+1 MQF
-12 ALAAVLTLPPALA
+12 AAVLLAVVLALPTVLA
-25 AERDSE
+25 AGSGGE
-31 MVRVGLAYGSS
+31 MVRVGLAYGSG
-42 ALASAN
+42 ALVNAN

-54 YGSGYRMGYFDDGLD
+54 YGSGYRMGYFDDDLD
-69 FVELART
+69 FVELAWT
-76 DEGETQITMVK
+76 DEDETQITMVK
-87 AQNTWVNGTSYSN
+87 TQNTWVNGTSYST
-100 SDNGGEAIGCYH
+100 SDNGGDVIGCYH
-112 VLVEDGYRSYEQAAA
+112 VLVESGYRSYEQAAA

-137 AWIGGDYQVR
+137 AWIDGDYQVR
-147 AGAYLTEEEAE
+147 AGSYTSRQEAE
-158 DAAWDLDGEV
+158 DAAQNLGGTV
-168 VGTSSYAVNVT
+168 AGTSSYAVNVT
-179 VTGTDQILFQF
+179 RTGTAEILFQF
-190 DGGDALALGV
+190 DGGDDLALGV
-200 MPDVTGTDSVR
+200 MPDVTGADTVR

-311 ERTDRAVD
+311 ERTDQAVD

-381 WTVSYTSSEL
+381 WTASYTSSEL
-391 AQRLERYDYDASSGI
+391 AQRLENYGYDASSGI
-406 ESLTLTYSDLGNV
+406 ESLILTYSDLGNV

-438 MRSSSMRSVF
+438 MRSVF
-448 GISSIRFTVNGRA
+448 GISSIRFTVNGQA

-487 GSYTVI
+487 GTYTVI

-511 GSGSITP
+511 GSGSITSV
-518 AEDAASGGGSDTDTP
+518 EDAASGGGSGTDTP
-533 AGTQVT
+533 TGTQVT

>member
-1 MRRFFLRCAAA
+1 MQF
-12 ALAAVLTLPPALA
+12 AAVLLAVVLALPTVLA
-25 AERDSE
+25 AGSGGE
-31 MVRVGLAYGSS
+31 MVRVGLAYGSG
-42 ALASAN
+42 ALVNAN

-54 YGSGYRMGYFDDGLD
+54 YGSGYRMGYFDDDLD
-69 FVELART
+69 FVELAWT
-76 DEGETQITMVK
+76 DEDETQITMVK
-87 AQNTWVNGTSYSN
+87 TQNTWMNGTSYSN
-100 SDNGGEAIGCYH
+100 SDNGGDVIGCYH
-112 VLVEDGYRSYEQAAA
+112 VLVESGYRSYEQAAA
-127 DAQEYRDGFV
+127 AAQEYRDGFV
-137 AWIGGDYQVR
+137 AWIDGDYQVR
-147 AGAYLTEEEAE
+147 AGSYTSRQEAE
-158 DAAWDLDGEV
+158 DAAQSLGGTV
-168 VGTSSYAVNVT
+168 AGTSSYAVNVT
-179 VTGTDQILFQF
+179 RTGTAEILFQF
-190 DGGDALALGV
+190 DGGDDLALGV
-200 MPDVTGTDSVR
+200 MPDVTGADTVR

-284 YHFDVC
+284 SHFDVC

-311 ERTDRAVD
+311 ERTDQAVD

-331 VIEAFYS
+331 IIEAFYS

-391 AQRLERYDYDASSGI
+391 AQRLENYGYDASSGI

-438 MRSSSMRSVF
+438 MRSVF
-448 GISSIRFTVNGRA
+448 GISSIRFTVNGQA

-487 GSYTVI
+487 GTYTVI

-518 AEDAASGGGSDTDTP
+518 AEDAASGGGSGTDTP
-533 AGTQVT
+533 TGTQVT

-564 AMAERGFTYEE
+564 AMAERGFTYDE

>member
-1 MRRFFLRCAAA
+1 MQF
-12 ALAAVLTLPPALA
+12 AAVLLAVVLALPTVLA
-25 AERDSE
+25 AGSGGE
-31 MVRVGLAYGSS
+31 MVRVGLAYGSG
-42 ALASAN
+42 ALVNAN

-54 YGSGYRMGYFDDGLD
+54 YGSGYRMGYFDDDLD
-69 FVELART
+69 FVELAWT
-76 DEGETQITMVK
+76 DKDETQITMVK
-87 AQNTWVNGTSYSN
+87 TQNTWVNGTSYSN
-100 SDNGGEAIGCYH
+100 SDNGGDVIGCYH
-112 VLVEDGYRSYEQAAA
+112 VLVESGYRSYEQAAD

-137 AWIGGDYQVR
+137 AWIDGDYQVR
-147 AGAYLTEEEAE
+147 AGSYTSRQEAE
-158 DAAWDLDGEV
+158 DAAQSLGGTV
-168 VGTSSYAVNVT
+168 AGTSSYAVNVT
-179 VTGTDQILFQF
+179 RTGSAEILFQF
-190 DGGDALALGV
+190 DGGDDLALGV
-200 MPDVTGTDSVR
+200 MPDVTGADAVR

-220 GGFRYERIGGGD
+220 GGFRYERIGGSD

-311 ERTDRAVD
+311 ERTDQAVD

-391 AQRLERYDYDASSGI
+391 AQRLENYGYDASSGI

-438 MRSSSMRSVF
+438 MRSVF
-448 GISSIRFTVNGRA
+448 GISSIRFTVNGQA

-487 GSYTVI
+487 GTYTVI

-518 AEDAASGGGSDTDTP
+518 AEDAASGGGSGTGTP
-533 AGTQVT
+533 TGTQVT

-564 AMAERGFTYEE
+564 AMAERGFTYDE

>member
-1 MRRFFLRCAAA
+1 MQFAAVLLA
-12 ALAAVLTLPPALA
+12 VVLALPTALAAG
-25 AERDSE
+25 SGGE
-31 MVRVGLAYGSS
+31 MVRVGLAYGSG
-42 ALASAN
+42 ALVNAN

-54 YGSGYRMGYFDDGLD
+54 YGSGYRMGYFDDDLD
-69 FVELART
+69 FVELAWT
-76 DEGETQITMVK
+76 DEDETQITMVK
-87 AQNTWVNGTSYSN
+87 TQNTWVNGTSYSN
-100 SDNGGEAIGCYH
+100 SDNGGDVIGCYH
-112 VLVEDGYRSYEQAAA
+112 VLVESGYRSYEQAAA

-137 AWIGGDYQVR
+137 AWIDGDYQVR
-147 AGAYLTEEEAE
+147 AGSYTSRQEAE
-158 DAAWDLDGEV
+158 DAAQSLGGTV
-168 VGTSSYAVNVT
+168 AGTSSYAVNVT
-179 VTGTDQILFQF
+179 RTGTAEILFQF
-190 DGGDALALGV
+190 DGGDALTLGV
-200 MPDVTGTDSVR
+200 MPDVTGADAVR

-311 ERTDRAVD
+311 ERTDQAVD

-391 AQRLERYDYDASSGI
+391 AQRLENYGYDASSGI

-424 NYRDGGSDTIRPSS
+424 NYRGGGSDTIRP
-438 MRSSSMRSVF
+438 SSMRSVF
-448 GISSIRFTVNGRA
+448 GISSIRFTVNGQA

-467 TTSSSGGGLTANGST
+467 TTSSSGGGPTANGST

-487 GSYTVI
+487 GTYTVI

-518 AEDAASGGGSDTDTP
+518 AEDAASGGGSGTDTP
-533 AGTQVT
+533 TGTQVT

-564 AMAERGFTYEE
+564 AMAERGFTYDE

>member
-1 MRRFFLRCAAA
+1 MQFAAVLLA
-12 ALAAVLTLPPALA
+12 VVLALPTALAAG
-25 AERDSE
+25 SGGE
-31 MVRVGLAYGSS
+31 MVRVGLAYGSG
-42 ALASAN
+42 ALVNAN

-54 YGSGYRMGYFDDGLD
+54 YGSGYRMGYFDDDLD
-69 FVELART
+69 FVELAWT
-76 DEGETQITMVK
+76 DEDETQITMVK
-87 AQNTWVNGTSYSN
+87 TQNTWVNGTSYSN
-100 SDNGGEAIGCYH
+100 SDNGGDVIGCYH
-112 VLVEDGYRSYEQAAA
+112 VLVESGYRSYEQAAA

-137 AWIGGDYQVR
+137 AWIDGDYQVR
-147 AGAYLTEEEAE
+147 AGSYTSRQEAE
-158 DAAWDLDGEV
+158 DAAQSLGGTV
-168 VGTSSYAVNVT
+168 AGTSSYAVNVT
-179 VTGTDQILFQF
+179 RTGTAEILFQF
-190 DGGDALALGV
+190 DGGDALTLGV
-200 MPDVTGTDSVR
+200 MPDVTGADAVR

-311 ERTDRAVD
+311 ERTDQAVD

-346 SVYNVWGTSLEQY
+346 SVYNVWGTSLERY

-391 AQRLERYDYDASSGI
+391 AQRLENYGYDASSGI

-438 MRSSSMRSVF
+438 MRSVF
-448 GISSIRFTVNGRA
+448 GISSIRFTVNGQA

-487 GSYTVI
+487 GTYTVI

-518 AEDAASGGGSDTDTP
+518 AEDAASGGGSGTDTP
-533 AGTQVT
+533 TGTQVT

-564 AMAERGFTYEE
+564 AMAERGFTYDE

>member
-1 MRRFFLRCAAA
+1 MQF
-12 ALAAVLTLPPALA
+12 AAVLLAVVLALPTVLA
-25 AERDSE
+25 AGSGGE
-31 MVRVGLAYGSS
+31 MVRVGLAYGSG
-42 ALASAN
+42 ALVNAN

-54 YGSGYRMGYFDDGLD
+54 YGSGYRMGYFDDDLD
-69 FVELART
+69 FVELAWT
-76 DEGETQITMVK
+76 DKDETQITMVK
-87 AQNTWVNGTSYSN
+87 TQNTWVNGTSYSN
-100 SDNGGEAIGCYH
+100 SDNGGDVIGCYH
-112 VLVEDGYRSYEQAAA
+112 VLVESGYRSYEQAAA
-127 DAQEYRDGFV
+127 AAQEYRDGFV
-137 AWIGGDYQVR
+137 AWIDGDYQVR
-147 AGAYLTEEEAE
+147 AGSYTSRQEAE
-158 DAAWDLDGEV
+158 DAAQSLGGTV
-168 VGTSSYAVNVT
+168 AGTSSYAVNVT
-179 VTGTDQILFQF
+179 RTGTTEILFQF

-200 MPDVTGTDSVR
+200 MPDVTGADAVR

-220 GGFRYERIGGGD
+220 GGFRYERIGGSD

-311 ERTDRAVD
+311 ERTDQAVD

-391 AQRLERYDYDASSGI
+391 AQRLENYGYDASSGI

-438 MRSSSMRSVF
+438 MRSVF
-448 GISSIRFTVNGRA
+448 GISSIRFTVNGQA

-487 GSYTVI
+487 GTYTVI

-518 AEDAASGGGSDTDTP
+518 AEDAASGGGSGTDTP
-533 AGTQVT
+533 TGTQVT

>member
-1 MRRFFLRCAAA
+1 MQF
-12 ALAAVLTLPPALA
+12 AAVLLAVVLALPTVLA
-25 AERDSE
+25 AGSGGE
-31 MVRVGLAYGSS
+31 MVRVGLAYGSG
-42 ALASAN
+42 ALVNAN

-54 YGSGYRMGYFDDGLD
+54 YGSGYRMGYFDDDLD
-69 FVELART
+69 FVELAWT
-76 DEGETQITMVK
+76 NEDETQITMVK
-87 AQNTWVNGTSYSN
+87 TQNTWVNGTSYSN
-100 SDNGGEAIGCYH
+100 SDNGGNVIGCYH
-112 VLVEDGYRSYEQAAA
+112 VLVESGYRSYEQAAA

-137 AWIGGDYQVR
+137 AWIDGDYQVR
-147 AGAYLTEEEAE
+147 AGSYTSRQEAE
-158 DAAWDLDGEV
+158 DAAQSLGGTV
-168 VGTSSYAVNVT
+168 AGTSSYAVNVT
-179 VTGTDQILFQF
+179 RTGTAEILFQF
-190 DGGDALALGV
+190 DGGDELALGV
-200 MPDVTGTDSVR
+200 MPDVTGADAVR

-381 WTVSYTSSEL
+381 WTVSYSSSEL
-391 AQRLERYDYDASSGI
+391 AQRLENYGYDASSGI
-406 ESLTLTYSDLGNV
+406 ELLTLTYSDLGNV

-438 MRSSSMRSVF
+438 MRSVF
-448 GISSIRFTVNGRA
+448 GISSIRFTVNGQA

-487 GSYTVI
+487 GTYTVI

-518 AEDAASGGGSDTDTP
+518 AEDAASGGGSGTDTP
-533 AGTQVT
+533 TGTQVT

-564 AMAERGFTYEE
+564 AMAERGFTYDE